1 VRGTITKIR
10 LKGGRISWGYV
21 CDIGKD
27 RECKRKQ
34 VTRQGFATRG
44 EADHAL
50 RDAIAAHEKG
60 HRIQKD
66 SRLFETFFTDWLTQH
81 GIAHWGKMTAE
92 QNLKRGN
99 YAIRM
104 FGDVPIQKLSA
115 MRIEQDLH
123 TLLMKGGQKTKEY
136 PDGRP
141 LSPKTV
147 REVAALVSQCLDKA
161 VKWKIIE
168 HNPMED
174 VERPKTHE
182 KEVQIPQ
189 IDDFENLLNRV
200 TGTRYFSFVVFAAAA
215 GCRRGEQ
222 LALKWPDI
230 DFKTG
235 LVTISKSV
243 SQTSAGLDIK
253 TPKSGKTR
261 FVRIS
266 RETIEVLLEHR
277 GQIEHEKELFGED
290 YKDNNLVFCTPDG
303 AYYQP
308 DQISNRIAEFMQQ
321 AGVDASLHSLR
332 HFNASTMLSKKV
344 PIPVVS
350 KRLGH
355 ANSQITLKVYSH
367 VMKHDEVTAA
377 DLWDEATAEIVSRVR
392 KSKLPGE
399 SGSADVRFCYI
410 DRPKL
415 A

>member
-1 VRGTITKIR
+1 
-10 LKGGRISWGYV
+10 
-21 CDIGKD
+21 
-27 RECKRKQ
+27 
-34 VTRQGFATRG
+34 
-44 EADHAL
+44 
-50 RDAIAAHEKG
+50 
-60 HRIQKD
+60 
-66 SRLFETFFTDWLTQH
+66 
-81 GIAHWGKMTAE
+81 MTAE
-92 QNLKRGN
+92 QNVKRGN

-104 FGDVPIQKLSA
+104 FGDVAIQKLSA

-123 TLLMKGGQKTKEY
+123 TLLTKGGQKTKEH

-161 VKWKIIE
+161 VKWKIIDR
-168 HNPMED
+168 NPMQD

-182 KEVQIPQ
+182 KEVQIPK
-189 IDDFENLLNRV
+189 IDDFEKLLDRV

-222 LALKWPDI
+222 LALKWSDI

-266 RETIEVLLEHR
+266 RATIEVLIEHR
-277 GQIEHEKELFGED
+277 RQIEHEKDLFGED
-290 YKDNNLVFCTPDG
+290 YKDNNLVFCTPNGD
-303 AYYQP
+303 YYQP
-308 DQISNRIAEFMQQ
+308 DQTTNRIAEFMQQ
-321 AGVDASLHSLR
+321 AGFEASLHSLR

-344 PIPVVS
+344 PIAVVS

-367 VMKHDEVTAA
+367 VMKYDELTAP

-392 KSKLPGE
+392 KQRPTDKSIGT
-399 SGSADVRFCYI
+399 DVRFCYVA
-410 DRPKL
+410 RPRL